1 MEGGR
6 GARRQ
11 GTLSSSTG
19 CSWASFEEKAKDYE
33 LKSGLLGPS
42 RNPFSPTTRQ
52 LCREGLSLYNTKIH
66 PHHDICYTPLPNVYT
81 HCTVSTLLEPVDYV
95 CALYTLYSCVDV

>member
-19 CSWASFEEKAKDYE
+19 CSWASFEEKAKDYGTRRAGKE
-33 LKSGLLGPS
+33 L
-42 RNPFSPTTRQ
+42 
-52 LCREGLSLYNTKIH
+52 
-66 PHHDICYTPLPNVYT
+66 
-81 HCTVSTLLEPVDYV
+81 
-95 CALYTLYSCVDV
+95 

>member
-1 MEGGR
+1 MEVGR
-6 GARRQ
+6 KRSEEVN
-11 GTLSSSTG
+11 LVSNIST
-19 CSWASFEEKAKDYE
+19 AE

-66 PHHDICYTPLPNVYT
+66 PHHDI
-81 HCTVSTLLEPVDYV
+81 
-95 CALYTLYSCVDV
+95 